1 MPLIQIVHMCKVRQK
16 KYSETDDLNNTVE
29 PRLSGLVGTW
39 INSLDNQESE
49 NVNINETIM

>member
-1 MPLIQIVHMCKVRQK
+1 MCKVRQK
-16 KYSETDDLNNTVE
+16 KYSKTDDLNNTVE

-49 NVNINETIM
+49 NVNIDETIM